1 MGAIGASICLVLLT
15 VWHGLEHANVKLV
28 SPFLTCMVYI
38 DMGPVMV
45 CCRRLFD
52 SCALQDFLAALLS
65 LKLS

>member
-52 SCALQDFLAALLS
+52 SCS
-65 LKLS
+65 PS